1 MPYTTVEIKKYRCAL
16 FSSGENPAKVSFYD
30 SQGANFATAYI
41 RPDSEVLPAA
51 YKDSDGK
58 YRLYYKY
65 SRLPDLLDILR
76 MKSRCISTSGAEA
89 RTTLILQQ
97 GQNPLAKRRLREPK
111 QTKAKFEGCVRT
123 KF

>member
-30 SQGANFATAYI
+30 SQNANFATAFI

-51 YKDSDGK
+51 YKDSDGM

-65 SRLPDLLDILR
+65 SRLPGLLDILR
-76 MKSRCISTSGAEA
+76 NEKPVYLHFWSGSENNTHIATGQEPVGEAEA
-89 RTTLILQQ
+89 
-97 GQNPLAKRRLREPK
+97 
-111 QTKAKFEGCVRT
+111 
-123 KF
+123 